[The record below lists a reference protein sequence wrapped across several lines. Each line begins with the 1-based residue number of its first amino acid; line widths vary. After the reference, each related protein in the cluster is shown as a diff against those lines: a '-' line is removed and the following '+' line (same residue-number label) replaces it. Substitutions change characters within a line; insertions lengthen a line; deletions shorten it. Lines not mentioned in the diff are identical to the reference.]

1 VAPILIGYLDF
12 AAESPAWFIAWPD
25 GKVAPLDGILESI
38 GINLIEFLIDIIQDF
53 DDAAELDTFAACW
66 SRATDDLRLCSKYE
80 RKKIAMALCRR
91 VVELNAEGNS
101 DA

>member
-1 VAPILIGYLDF
+1 MAPILIGYLDF

-25 GKVAPLDGILESI
+25 GRIASLDGVLKSI
-38 GINLIEFLIDIIQDF
+38 GFRLADLLADTIQDF
-53 DDAAELDTFAACW
+53 DDAAELETFAACW

-80 RKKIAMALCRR
+80 RKKIAMAVCRR
-91 VVELNAEGNS
+91 VVELNAEGKS